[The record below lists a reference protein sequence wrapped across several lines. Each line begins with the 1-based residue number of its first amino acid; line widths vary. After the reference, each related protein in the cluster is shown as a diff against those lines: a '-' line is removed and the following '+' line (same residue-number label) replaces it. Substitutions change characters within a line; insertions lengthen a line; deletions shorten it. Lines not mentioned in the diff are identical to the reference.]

1 MIITTTHPFDSSRVL
16 TPMVTGIL
24 PVCKPVVA
32 RGQVYCGNDFRQ
44 RAVAWFMA
52 EKTRAADAD
61 SFVAVAEVAVA
72 QEKIVT
78 KVDTGKKTKRSTT
91 PTRVQ
96 PARAAKRKAVDP
108 GENNSS
114 DSKDSIAPPK
124 KRLRIILT
132 KAPAVV
138 RTPIPTTS
146 YTLSSVYT
154 NATPSQFQAGLDIVL
169 DTKQAALT
177 SGCHWSTSLYLSP
190 SPSVSPTV
198 TLDLSG
204 SSSSSSCSCS
214 SSSLLSKT
222 SGYSTPRS
230 AWCPIVAEPLACV
243 DRAYCLHSIGRLT
256 PEPMSCS
263 EKMTTTSTL
272 SRPPAPEAAM
282 LPPWTPPPEIVL
294 NTRAKE
300 FAEMR
305 HVQERT
311 VEFGGLRFA
320 VDVCDGSVRVWMV

>member
-1 MIITTTHPFDSSRVL
+1 MTTTHPFDSSRVL

-24 PVCKPVVA
+24 PASKPMVV

-44 RAVAWFMA
+44 RAVAWFTT
-52 EKTRAADAD
+52 EKKRAADAD
-61 SFVAVAEVAVA
+61 SRAAAAEEEKVAKVATA
-72 QEKIVT
+72 
-78 KVDTGKKTKRSTT
+78 KKTKRSTA

-96 PARAAKRKAVDP
+96 PARAAKRKAVDSS
-108 GENNSS
+108 ENNSS
-114 DSKDSIAPPK
+114 DANGSEAPPK

-138 RTPIPTTS
+138 RIPTPTAS

-154 NATPSQFQAGLDIVL
+154 NATPSQFQAGLDTVL
-169 DTKQAALT
+169 GTKRAALT
-177 SGCHWSTSLYLSP
+177 SSCHWSTSLYPSP
-190 SPSVSPTV
+190 SPSVSSTPT
-198 TLDLSG
+198 L
-204 SSSSSSCSCS
+204 
-214 SSSLLSKT
+214 T
-222 SGYSTPRS
+222 SGHSTPRS
-230 AWCPIVAEPLACV
+230 AWCPIVAEPLACI

-256 PEPMSCS
+256 PEPISSSEMATMS
-263 EKMTTTSTL
+263 MTSTL

-282 LPPWTPPPEIVL
+282 SPPCTPPPEIVL
-294 NTRAKE
+294 KARAKE

-320 VDVCDGSVRVWMV
+320 VDVCDGSMRVWMM